1 MRNVLKLTAVAAIAA
16 LFTSLSACATPAPT
30 PTASLPPASPTT
42 TAVTPSASASASA
55 SPVQADT
62 LGPFGYGA
70 LKIGA
75 TKAEAKA
82 SGLAEGISGSKGQCG
97 GTGDGW
103 LKGAQ
108 KPTDENI
115 GGTLFFSATTGKLIS
130 IYAYGEV
137 ATPEGIKLG
146 STVAELKAA
155 FGNWGAED
163 GTEGRG
169 YEKAKGNSKAS
180 YRIVVNNGKVTE
192 LSLDSVGQDCYE

>member
-1 MRNVLKLTAVAAIAA
+1 M
-16 LFTSLSACATPAPT
+16 
-30 PTASLPPASPTT
+30 
-42 TAVTPSASASASA
+42 
-55 SPVQADT
+55 

-115 GGTLFFSATTGKLIS
+115 GGMLFFSATTGKLIS

-137 ATPEGIKLG
+137 ATPEGIKVG

-155 FGNWGAED
+155 FGKLDAENGAA
-163 GTEGRG
+163 GQV
-169 YEKAKGNSKAS
+169 YAPVAGNSKAT
-180 YRIVVNNGKVTE
+180 YRINVIDGKVNE